1 MPGAASKD
9 EELVRTGCTITG
21 LAEVIKMHKLSVG
34 IPVAEFLPEA
44 VEMCREGDRD
54 IRPEAIRSMMVR
66 AYSLV

>member
-1 MPGAASKD
+1 MPGAVSKD

-21 LAEVIKMHKLSVG
+21 LAEVIKARKLSVG

-44 VEMCREGDRD
+44 VEKCREGDRE
-54 IRPEAIRSMMVR
+54 IWPEAIRSMMVR